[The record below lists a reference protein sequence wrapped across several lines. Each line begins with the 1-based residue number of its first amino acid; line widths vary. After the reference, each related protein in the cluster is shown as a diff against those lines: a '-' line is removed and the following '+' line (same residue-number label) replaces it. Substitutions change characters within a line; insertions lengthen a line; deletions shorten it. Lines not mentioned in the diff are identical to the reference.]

1 MNQIQIL
8 TFSVLRV
15 QEHVPSCQSSA
26 LQAEG
31 PSPADQSKW
40 WGWRGIT
47 LQSTLTLT
55 ELANHIALHGESLK
69 TSTLLALQMQQLTVE
84 VKFQRIVTMKKI
96 PHEWH
101 NDRYQR
107 MDF

>member
-1 MNQIQIL
+1 MSEQCFASRRP
-8 TFSVLRV
+8 FSCRPEQVV
-15 QEHVPSCQSSA
+15 GVA
-26 LQAEG
+26 
-31 PSPADQSKW
+31 
-40 WGWRGIT
+40 GIT

-55 ELANHIALHGESLK
+55 ELANYIALHGESLK

-101 NDRYQR
+101 ND
-107 MDF
+107 

>member
-1 MNQIQIL
+1 M
-8 TFSVLRV
+8 SRHVRAVLCK
-15 QEHVPSCQSSA
+15 QKA
-26 LQAEG
+26 LLLQTRASG
-31 PSPADQSKW
+31 
-40 WGWRGIT
+40 GGGGGIT

-69 TSTLLALQMQQLTVE
+69 TSTLLALQMQQLIVE

-101 NDRYQR
+101 NDLYQR